1 MKNRYYRQ
9 PEEVGTKADEGN
21 KKGDSSAGGFQV
33 VFESGL
39 LLLLLL
45 SAPALTLVQVSKIKS
60 YSGLGF
66 MILYF
71 SISGITCY
79 GGSIPSEVMKLS
91 DCEIATFSL

>member
-1 MKNRYYRQ
+1 
-9 PEEVGTKADEGN
+9 
-21 KKGDSSAGGFQV
+21 
-33 VFESGL
+33 
-39 LLLLLL
+39 
-45 SAPALTLVQVSKIKS
+45 
-60 YSGLGF
+60 